1 MIDLLGTTFALSSSY
16 DTSPHASL
24 RHAYTAN
31 LRQART
37 ARLVEKQVEQHRGIE
52 GPRNFS
58 ARGSW

>member
-37 ARLVEKQVEQHRGIE
+37 ARFVGTE
-52 GPRNFS
+52 
-58 ARGSW
+58 A